1 MERLSDYD
9 YHLPEELIAQVPL
22 EDRSASRLL
31 VLDRATGKVSH
42 GRFRDLGRHLGPG
55 DLLVLN
61 DTRVSAV
68 RLVGH
73 RASGGHVEALLT
85 KRLSPNRYVALTKPA
100 KRLRP
105 GTRIGFGEGLEAE
118 VETVGEGGER
128 TLRFV
133 ASGDVSEQL
142 ASAGRTPLPPY
153 IHTVLN
159 DPARYQTVY
168 SREEGSSAAP
178 TAGLHFTQGVLDELR
193 REGIGVAWVTLDVGI
208 DTFRPVMAEVLDE
221 HVMHGETCRV
231 PEASAEAIA
240 QCRGRI
246 VAVGTTTVRTLE
258 TMATG
263 PRQVRSGAEQ
273 SKLFIRPGY
282 PFQVVDAMLTNFHL
296 PRTTMLMMISA
307 MAGRE
312 AVFEAYRQ
320 AIEERYR
327 FLSFGDAMLI
337 L

>member
-9 YHLPEELIAQVPL
+9 YDLPEELIAQVPL

-31 VLDRATGKVSH
+31 VLDKDTGLVTH
-42 GRFRDLGRHLGPG
+42 ERFRDLGNHLNPG

-68 RLVGH
+68 RLEGY
-73 RASGGHVEALLT
+73 RATGGQVEALLT
-85 KRLSPNRYVALTKPA
+85 RRLSPNRYLALTKPA

-105 GTRIGFGEGLEAE
+105 GARIAFGEGLEAE
-118 VETVGEGGER
+118 VEAVGEGGER
-128 TLRFV
+128 TLRFL
-133 ASGDVSEQL
+133 ASADVSERL
-142 ASAGRTPLPPY
+142 ASVGQTPLPPY
-153 IHTVLN
+153 IHTALG
-159 DPARYQTVY
+159 DPSRYQTVY

-178 TAGLHFTQGVLDELR
+178 TAGLHFTQDVLDDLQR
-193 REGIGVAWVTLDVGI
+193 AGIGVAWVTLDVGI
-208 DTFRPVMAEVLDE
+208 DTFRPVMAEELDE

-231 PEASAEAIA
+231 PEATAAAIA
-240 QCRGRI
+240 QCTGRL

-263 PRQVRSGAEQ
+263 PRVVRSGAAQ

-282 PFQVVDAMLTNFHL
+282 KLQVVDAMLTNFHL